1 MSSIF
6 PKVTSE
12 EFNQKIINLE
22 IMFNPKTIAVVGA
35 SRKEGSIGKAILKNI
50 IDFGFEGTLYP
61 VNPNTHSVNS
71 IKCYPDLKSIPEQ
84 IDLIIVVTPS
94 RFVQSVIEESV
105 QLNIRS
111 AVIITAGFKEIGKEG
126 DQVEK
131 KIVSLA
137 KKINMR
143 IIGPNCMGI
152 IHCYGPKF
160 NATFAPRSPLSGR
173 IGFLSQSGALGVV
186 VLDYATQ
193 LGLGFSKFVS
203 LGNTADVTVTDMLRN
218 LKDDSNTDV
227 ILAYIESFAD
237 PWNFSEVATEVS
249 RKKPI
254 IIVKSGKTAA
264 GARAAT
270 SHTGA
275 LATAE
280 TALTATLSSA
290 GVVRVSTVE
299 ELFDCAMAFTKF
311 AKNVPKG
318 NRVAIVTNAG
328 GPATLTTDAL
338 IGQGMVLADLT
349 SETKNYLR
357 SQLVPEVSVENPID
371 LIASGGPR
379 EFQLTLETIIND
391 VTVDSIIVIFV
402 PPIMIHSK
410 QIADVID
417 QMVMKSDKPIL
428 GVIMGRNTLIEEGK
442 QYNFPMYRF
451 PESAVLA
458 LRALTVYGQWRN
470 QPLEN
475 IENLVNPSQKTL
487 NIVPKAL
494 LENREKLSSE
504 DIRNLLQGYGFEFP
518 ESKIVVSL
526 DEAIKVANTI
536 TYPVVCKM
544 ATSLVEHKT
553 DEGGVIVDIR
563 SERELKE
570 AWNKIQRNYNRLE
583 IPDQEK
589 QILVQKYYK
598 GGVEMALG
606 ASVDKQFGPM
616 VMVGTGGILIE
627 ILDDTSFGRPPISR
641 TTARKMIRKLK
652 GYPLLLG
659 YRGDNP
665 VDIKALEDC
674 IMRMSQL
681 VSENR
686 QIVEI
691 DLNPILF
698 FEIHQ
703 KPMVLDARV
712 RISKSE
718 DKEI

>member
-1 MSSIF
+1 MTIN
-6 PKVTSE
+6 TSKISDDG
-12 EFNQKIINLE
+12 FKQKIFNLE
-22 IMFNPKTIAVVGA
+22 LMFNPKTIAVVGA
-35 SRKEGSIGKAILKNI
+35 SRKEGSIGRAILKNI
-50 IDFGFEGTLYP
+50 IDFGYEGTLYP
-61 VNPNTHSVNS
+61 INPNTSSVNS
-71 IKCYPDLKSIPEQ
+71 IKCYPNLASIPEQ
-84 IDLIIVVTPS
+84 IDLMIIVTPAHMVLS
-94 RFVQSVIEESV
+94 IFEEAV
-105 QLNIRS
+105 KLHIKS

-126 DQVEK
+126 DRVEK
-131 KIVSLA
+131 EIASLA

-143 IIGPNCMGI
+143 VIGPNCMGI

-160 NATFAPRSPLSGR
+160 NATFAPRSPLAGK

-203 LGNTADVTVTDMLRN
+203 LGNTADVNVTDMLRN
-218 LKDDSNTDV
+218 LKYDMNTDV

-280 TALTATLSSA
+280 TALSATLSSA
-290 GVVRVSTVE
+290 GVVRVGTVE

-311 AKNVPKG
+311 AQKLPKG
-318 NRVAIVTNAG
+318 NRVAIITNAG

-338 IGQGMVLADLT
+338 IGQGMLIADLKN
-349 SETKNYLR
+349 ETKQYLR
-357 SQLVPEVSVENPID
+357 SQLVPEVSVENPVD

-379 EFQLTLETIIND
+379 EFHLTLETIIND
-391 VTVDSIIVIFV
+391 ENVDSIIVIFV
-402 PPIMIHSK
+402 PPIMIHSRK
-410 QIADVID
+410 IADVID
-417 QMVMKSDKPIL
+417 EMTEKTDKPIL

-442 QYNFPMYRF
+442 QYKFPMYQF

-470 QPLEN
+470 QPPENVERIVDVKPEILE
-475 IENLVNPSQKTL
+475 IVQKAVREKRDRLTNEEL
-487 NIVPKAL
+487 RKL
-494 LENREKLSSE
+494 LE
-504 DIRNLLQGYGFEFP
+504 GYGFDFP
-518 ESKIVVSL
+518 QT
-526 DEAIKVANTI
+526 NTI
-536 TYPVVCKM
+536 KSIVEAVNSANEISYPLVCKM
-544 ATSLVEHKT
+544 ASNRVIHKT
-553 DEGGVIVDIR
+553 DEGGVVIDIR
-563 SERELKE
+563 SESELVQ
-570 AWNKIQRNYNRLE
+570 AWNKIQKSYDRLE
-583 IPDQEK
+583 IPKDERL
-589 QILVQKYYK
+589 IFVQKYYK

-606 ASVDKQFGPM
+606 ASVDKQFGPI
-616 VMVGTGGILIE
+616 VMVGSGGVLIE
-627 ILDDTSFGRPPISR
+627 ILDDISFGRPPISR
-641 TTARKMIRKLK
+641 LTARKMIRKLK

-674 IMRMSQL
+674 VMKLSQL

-686 QIVEI
+686 QIIEI
-691 DLNPILF
+691 DINPLLL
-698 FEIHQ
+698 FEINQ
-703 KPMVLDARV
+703 KPMVLDARL
-712 RISKSE
+712 RLSIT
-718 DKEI
+718 